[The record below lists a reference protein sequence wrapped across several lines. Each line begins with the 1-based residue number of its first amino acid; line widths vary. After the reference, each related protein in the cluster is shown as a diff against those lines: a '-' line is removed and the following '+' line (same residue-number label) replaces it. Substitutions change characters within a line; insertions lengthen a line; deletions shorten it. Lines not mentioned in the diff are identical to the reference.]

1 MLAPHWQCPADRDT
15 FGVKLKFVKK
25 AVAILVFAAAGSQ
38 AATDFA
44 PVGTFLNKYCLACHT
59 GTKPAAGYDVRKLT
73 EASLN
78 DQPNLWRRAFNR
90 VSEHEMPPRNA
101 PMPSLE
107 ARESFTAYVDHA
119 MRTKACADGI
129 SPARALSRRL
139 NRAEY
144 AASVRDLLNIHI
156 NAGAALPAD
165 GAGGEGFD
173 NAAETLF
180 LSPVH
185 AEKYLEA
192 AKIALDYAMA
202 DPKSREVFLTATPS
216 DKVTP
221 MDAAKKVIDDFLPRA
236 FRRPVDKGEA
246 AKYMGLFLGATA
258 RGESFDE
265 AISYAL
271 QAVLISPNFLFR
283 IEQPN
288 TTGKQRQVPPYEL
301 VSRLS
306 YFLWGSAPDAQLL
319 RYAQQD
325 RFADPNILAEEA
337 IRLIR
342 SERSREFAENFVE
355 QWLATRELGRDI
367 KPDAKMFPDYYESEV
382 ESGIR
387 YEPILFVH
395 EILSDNHSLL
405 NLIDSDWTVMATRLQ
420 KYYGLPK
427 TEGLRQQPRRVL
439 LPPGSHRG
447 GLLGMAG
454 ILAVSSV
461 PTRTSP
467 VLRGKWILESF
478 LGTPP
483 PPPAPNVPPLAKEDA
498 ARPTTVRERL
508 TLHRQNPNCA
518 SCHAKIDPWGF
529 ALENYDSVG
538 RWRDSDAGKPIDASG
553 ELPDGT
559 KFNGPVELKKVLMER
574 RDVVVR
580 NLTAKMLGYALGR
593 SLTLEDHCAVDEIVK
608 QVKKE
613 YYSSYALIRGIVL
626 STPFRYQAPEPGS
639 VPQPS
644 ITKEPSA
651 K

>member
-1 MLAPHWQCPADRDT
+1 QRSARCSILGMTPVR
-15 FGVKLKFVKK
+15 KFFFMFL
-25 AVAILVFAAAGSQ
+25 IAAAPTFAGPE
-38 AATDFA
+38 FA
-44 PVGTFLNKYCLACHT
+44 PVEAFLKQYCLSCHT
-59 GTKPAAGYDVRKLT
+59 GAKPSAGYDVRKLT
-73 EASLN
+73 EASLS
-78 DQPNLWRRAFNR
+78 DQPLLWRRAFRR
-90 VSEHEMPPRNA
+90 VTEHEMPPRNA
-101 PMPSLE
+101 PAPSLD
-107 ARESFTAYVDHA
+107 AREAFSNFVDYA
-119 MRTKACADGI
+119 LRSKACADGI

-139 NRAEY
+139 NRSEY
-144 AASVRDLLNIHI
+144 AATVRDLLNIHI

-192 AKIALDYAMA
+192 ARIALDYAMG
-202 DPKSREVFLTATPS
+202 DPKSREVFLVATPG
-216 DKVTP
+216 DKFTP
-221 MDAAKKVIDDFLPRA
+221 TEAARKVLDTFLPRA
-236 FRRPVDKGEA
+236 FRRPVEKGEA
-246 AKYMGLFLGATA
+246 AKYMALFEAATA
-258 RGESFDE
+258 RGESYDE

-271 QAVLISPNFLFR
+271 QGVLISPNFLFR
-283 IEQPN
+283 VEQPN
-288 TTGKQRQVPPYEL
+288 TTGKPRPVPQFEL
-301 VSRLS
+301 ASRLS
-306 YFLWGSAPDAQLL
+306 YFLWGSAPDDQLL
-319 RYAQQD
+319 RFARQK
-325 RFADPNILAEEA
+325 RFEDPNIIAEEA

-367 KPDAKMFPDYYESEV
+367 KPDPALFADYYEPEV

-395 EILSDNHSLL
+395 EILQDNHSLL
-405 NLIDSDWTVMATRLQ
+405 NLIDSNWTVMATRLQ
-420 KYYGLPK
+420 RYYGLPK

-447 GLLGMAG
+447 GLLGMAA

-467 VLRGKWILESF
+467 VLRGKWLLESF

-498 ARPTTVRERL
+498 AAPATVRERL
-508 TLHRQNPNCA
+508 TLHRQNPYCA
-518 SCHAKIDPWGF
+518 ACHSKIDPWGF

-538 RWRDSDAGKPIDASG
+538 RWRDTDAGKPVDASG
-553 ELPDGT
+553 ELPNGL
-559 KFNGPVELKKVLMER
+559 KFHGPEELKKVLMER
-574 RDVVVR
+574 RDLVIR
-580 NLTAKMLGYALGR
+580 NLTAKMMGYALGR
-593 SLTLEDHCAVDEIVK
+593 SLTLEDSCAVDEIVE

-626 STPFRYQAPEPGS
+626 STPFRFQAPEPDS
-639 VPQPS
+639 AA
-644 ITKEPSA
+644 KETSA

>member
-1 MLAPHWQCPADRDT
+1 MHKALLISALIAHAAHAAPE
-15 FGVKLKFVKK
+15 
-25 AVAILVFAAAGSQ
+25 
-38 AATDFA
+38 FA
-44 PVGTFLNKYCLACHT
+44 PIGSFLSRYCLACHT
-59 GTKPAAGYDVRKLT
+59 GAKPAAGYDVRKLT

-101 PMPSLE
+101 AMPSLE

-119 MRTKACADGI
+119 LRTKACADGI

-139 NRAEY
+139 NRSEY

-192 AKIALDYAMA
+192 ARIALDYAMA

-221 MDAAKKVIDDFLPRA
+221 ADAARKILTDFLPRA
-236 FRRPVDKGEA
+236 FRRPIEKDEPTRYIALFNA
-246 AKYMGLFLGATA
+246 ALS

-283 IEQPN
+283 VEQPN
-288 TTGKQRQVPPYEL
+288 TTGKQRQVPPFEL

-319 RYAQQD
+319 RYAKED

-337 IRLIR
+337 IRLLR
-342 SERSREFAENFVE
+342 AERSREFAENFVE

-420 KYYGLPK
+420 KYYNLPK

-538 RWRDSDAGKPIDASG
+538 RWRDTDAGKPIDASG

-559 KFNGPVELKKVLMER
+559 KFNGPVELKKVLMDR
-574 RDVVVR
+574 RDVVIR

-593 SLTLEDHCAVDEIVK
+593 SLTLEDHCAVDGIVA

-626 STPFRYQAPEPGS
+626 STPFRFQAPEPDS
-639 VPQPS
+639 KPADIKP
-644 ITKEPSA
+644 KEPSA

>member
-1 MLAPHWQCPADRDT
+1 MH
-15 FGVKLKFVKK
+15 K
-25 AVAILVFAAAGSQ
+25 AVFITVLVATAAH
-38 AATDFA
+38 AATEFTS
-44 PVGTFLNKYCLACHT
+44 VTSFLNQYCLNCHT
-59 GTKPAAGYDVRKLT
+59 GARPAAGYDVRMLT
-73 EASLN
+73 EASLD
-78 DQPNLWRRAFNR
+78 DQPSLWRRAFRR

-101 PMPSLE
+101 AMPSLE
-107 ARESFTAYVDHA
+107 AREAFTVFVDDA
-119 MRTKACADGI
+119 LRTKACADGI
-129 SPARALSRRL
+129 SPARSLTRRL

-192 AKIALDYAMA
+192 ARIALDYAMA
-202 DPKSREVFLTATPS
+202 DPKSREVFLKTTPS

-221 MDAAKKVIDDFLPRA
+221 AEAARKVIDAFLPRA
-236 FRRPVDKGEA
+236 FRRPVEKTEA
-246 AKYMGLFLGATA
+246 EKYMALFTAATA

-301 VSRLS
+301 ASRLS
-306 YFLWGSAPDAQLL
+306 YFLWGSAPDDQLL
-319 RYAQQD
+319 RFAKDD
-325 RFADPNILAEEA
+325 RFADPNILVEEA
-337 IRLIR
+337 IRLLR

-367 KPDAKMFPDYYESEV
+367 KPDAKMFKDYYESEV
-382 ESGIR
+382 QSGIR

-395 EILSDNHSLL
+395 EILTDNHSLL

-420 KYYGLPK
+420 KYYNLPK

-439 LPPGSHRG
+439 LPPDSHRG
-447 GLLGMAG
+447 GLLGMAA

-467 VLRGKWILESF
+467 VLRGKWVLEAL

-483 PPPAPNVPPLAKEDA
+483 PPPAPNVPPLPKEDA
-498 ARPTTVRERL
+498 ARPATVRERL
-508 TLHRQNPNCA
+508 ALHRQNPNCA
-518 SCHAKIDPWGF
+518 ACHAKIDPWGF

-538 RWRDSDAGKPIDASG
+538 RWRDLDAGKPIDASG
-553 ELPDGT
+553 ELTDGT
-559 KFNGPVELKKVLMER
+559 KFNGPVELKKVLMDR
-574 RDVVVR
+574 RDIVIR
-580 NLTAKMLGYALGR
+580 NLASKMLGYALGR
-593 SLTLEDHCAVDEIVK
+593 SLNREDSCAVDGIVA

-626 STPFRYQAPEPGS
+626 STPFRYQAPEPDS
-639 VPQPS
+639 KPPDS
-644 ITKEPSA
+644 KPKEPSA
-651 K
+651 Q

>member
-1 MLAPHWQCPADRDT
+1 MLT
-15 FGVKLKFVKK
+15 
-25 AVAILVFAAAGSQ
+25 AILITIAAAAQTG
-38 AATDFA
+38 TDFA
-44 PVGTFLNKYCLACHT
+44 PVQSFVTQYCLACHT
-59 GTKPAAGYDVRKLT
+59 GQKPAAGYDVRKLT

-78 DQPNLWRRAFNR
+78 DQPVLWRRAYRR

-101 PMPSLE
+101 PMPPLD
-107 ARESFTAYVDHA
+107 AREAFTGFVDHA
-119 MRTKACADGI
+119 LRTKACADGI

-144 AASVRDLLNIHI
+144 AATVRDLLNIHI

-192 AKIALDYAMA
+192 ARIALDYAMR
-202 DPKSREVFLTATPS
+202 DPRSRETFLTATPGEKYTPPQAAR
-216 DKVTP
+216 KVL
-221 MDAAKKVIDDFLPRA
+221 DDFLPRA
-236 FRRPVDKGEA
+236 FRRPAEKDEA
-246 AKYMGLFLGATA
+246 ARYIALFDAATA

-271 QAVLISPNFLFR
+271 QGVLISPSFLFR

-288 TTGKQRQVPPYEL
+288 TTGKQRQVPPFEL
-301 VSRLS
+301 ASRLS

-319 RYAQQD
+319 RFAKQD
-325 RFADPNILAEEA
+325 RFADPNIIAEEA

-342 SERSREFAENFVE
+342 AERSREFAENFVE

-367 KPDAKMFPDYYESEV
+367 KPDAKLFPDYYESEV

-420 KYYGLPK
+420 RYYGLPK

-439 LPPGSHRG
+439 LPPDSHRG
-447 GLLGMAG
+447 GLLGMAA

-467 VLRGKWILESF
+467 VLRGKWVLESF

-483 PPPAPNVPPLAKEDA
+483 PPAAPNVPPLAKEDA
-498 ARPTTVRERL
+498 AKPATVRERL
-508 TLHRQNPNCA
+508 TLHRQNPACA

-538 RWRDSDAGKPIDASG
+538 RWRDNDSGKPVDSSG
-553 ELPDGT
+553 ELPGGL
-559 KFNGPVELKKVLMER
+559 KFHGPVELKKILMER
-574 RDVVVR
+574 RDLVVR
-580 NLTAKMLGYALGR
+580 NLTAKMMGYALGR
-593 SLTLEDHCAVDEIVK
+593 SLTLEDYCAVDQIVE

-626 STPFRYQAPEPGS
+626 STPFRFQAPEPES
-639 VPQPS
+639 SP
-644 ITKEPSA
+644 KESSA

>member
-1 MLAPHWQCPADRDT
+1 MQ
-15 FGVKLKFVKK
+15 K
-25 AVAILVFAAAGSQ
+25 AVVILVLASTASYAAD
-38 AATDFA
+38 DFA
-44 PVGTFLNKYCLACHT
+44 PIGSFLNQHCLACHT
-59 GTKPAAGYDVRKLT
+59 GAKPAAGYDVRKLT

-78 DQPNLWRRAFNR
+78 DQPNLWRRAFKR

-101 PMPSLE
+101 PVPSLA
-107 ARESFTAYVDHA
+107 ARESFTSYVDHA
-119 MRTKACADGI
+119 LRTKACADGI
-129 SPARALSRRL
+129 SPARSLSRRL
-139 NRAEY
+139 NRSEY

-192 AKIALDYAMA
+192 ARIALDYAMA

-216 DKVTP
+216 DRLTP
-221 MDAAKKVIDDFLPRA
+221 ADAARKIIDDFLPRA
-236 FRRPVDKGEA
+236 FRRPVEKSEA
-246 AKYMGLFLGATA
+246 AKYLALFSTATA

-288 TTGKQRQVPPYEL
+288 STGKQRQVPPYEL
-301 VSRLS
+301 ASRLS
-306 YFLWGSAPDAQLL
+306 YFLWGSGPDAQLM
-319 RYAQQD
+319 RFAKED

-337 IRLIR
+337 IRLLR
-342 SERSREFAENFVE
+342 AERSREFAENFVE
-355 QWLATRELGRDI
+355 QWLSTRELGRDI

-395 EILSDNHSLL
+395 EILTDNHSLL
-405 NLIDSDWTVMATRLQ
+405 NLIDSNWTVMATRLQ
-420 KYYGLPK
+420 KYYNLPK

-439 LPPGSHRG
+439 LPPDSHRG
-447 GLLGMAG
+447 GLLGMAA

-498 ARPTTVRERL
+498 ARPSTVRERL

-538 RWRDSDAGKPIDASG
+538 RWRDADAGKPIDASG

-559 KFNGPVELKKVLMER
+559 KFNGAAQLKKVLMDR
-574 RDVVVR
+574 RDLVVR

-593 SLTLEDHCAVDEIVK
+593 SLTLEDHCAVDVIVE
-608 QVKKE
+608 QVKRE
-613 YYSSYALIRGIVL
+613 YYSSYALIRGVVL
-626 STPFRYQAPEPGS
+626 STPFRFQAPEPAAPAPVS
-639 VPQPS
+639 QPS
-644 ITKEPSA
+644 VSKPKEPPA